1 MNPEPRLPL
10 GHDAYNF
17 ARMLVPNVVL
27 DGPSEHSLDGQ
38 QNDGLVMP
46 VETATRDFSPLAA
59 RQAAK
64 RPSTVERRRKTRDCE
79 ACVDPQAW
87 PRGAIVGVI
96 QP

>member
-27 DGPSEHSLDGQ
+27 AWPSEHSLDGWQ
-38 QNDGLVMP
+38 MNGLVMP
-46 VETATRDFSPLAA
+46 GRDGHARLQPAAA

-96 QP
+96 QL